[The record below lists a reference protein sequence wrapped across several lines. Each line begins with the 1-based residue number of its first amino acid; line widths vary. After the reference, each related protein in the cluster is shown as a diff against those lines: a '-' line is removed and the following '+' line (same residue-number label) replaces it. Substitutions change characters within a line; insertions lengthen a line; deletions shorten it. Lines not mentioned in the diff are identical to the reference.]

1 MQARLAGQLF
11 RMIPI
16 LLSSDVC
23 RTVAA
28 RFLGSRGSLKNS
40 EFKLSLACPFLLGPH
55 CPYLCLLQCNLE
67 VTRCL
72 TLQRINIQITYLPS
86 RQGRCSLLAV
96 CSVGEDLDG
105 KLLLQQSTTLSI
117 CMFVCLFF
125 TQSCISNVPSADF
138 LRDILW
144 APAFPIPHFLGF
156 SILGSAKS
164 VTILNNQPTF

>member
-1 MQARLAGQLF
+1 
-11 RMIPI
+11 MIPTVA
-16 LLSSDVC
+16 LSSDVC

-28 RFLGSRGSLKNS
+28 RFLGSREVWKIQNLN
-40 EFKLSLACPFLLGPH
+40 FHLLLSFFIRPH

-72 TLQRINIQITYLPS
+72 TLLENQYLSDHLPS
-86 RQGRCSLLAV
+86 FHRQECAV
-96 CSVGEDLDG
+96 CCQCAWEIWMANCFPSA
-105 KLLLQQSTTLSI
+105 KLNTLSI

-125 TQSCISNVPSADF
+125 TQSCISTAPSAD
-138 LRDILW
+138 LGDILW

-164 VTILNNQPTF
+164 VTSFY